1 MKHKAIYIFKMY
13 VKNVFVPLKELPALS
28 KNFLG
33 SFNDRYTY

>member
-1 MKHKAIYIFKMY
+1 MY